1 MFKIKK
7 TSGET
12 KYNQPQKVVKSVLSL
27 QNANAA
33 VERSLSDNKN
43 TLTKERIGL
52 LPETLIGLRRT
63 KEYAR
68 DKGGS
73 HCIVFTQNMLEAMK
87 EAERKNDERI
97 LEEHKAEEEVRQKLK
112 EDADKKK
119 EQDALLKNAAKSK
132 KNLEENEMFEQEE
145 RKLDEELNLAQRML
159 DQATTSLTEAIG
171 KGDMVEV
178 RVASELVNSSRKK
191 VDEAVLM
198 RKQHVKNRNK
208 LGKKRINTIE
218 NMFSTMKKSKR

>member
-1 MFKIKK
+1 M
-7 TSGET
+7 
-12 KYNQPQKVVKSVLSL
+12 
-27 QNANAA
+27 
-33 VERSLSDNKN
+33 
-43 TLTKERIGL
+43 
-52 LPETLIGLRRT
+52 

-68 DKGGS
+68 HKEGS
-73 HCIVFTQNMLEAMK
+73 HCIVFTQNMLEGMK
-87 EAERKNDERI
+87 EAKRRNNERI
-97 LEEHKAEEEVRQKLK
+97 FEEHKAEEEVRQKLK

-198 RKQHVKNRNK
+198 RKQHVKDRNE
-208 LGKKRINTIE
+208 LGKKRKNTIE
-218 NMFSTMKKSKR
+218 NMFSNMKKSKR